1 MNNALKSYKARI
13 MIVDLVML
21 ILGVGFIIWQDDML
35 AKLILVTGVLVAVA
49 GLILVINFLLDKD
62 KTAFDWTIMIIGVL
76 VLTGGILL
84 AVFAEAV
91 VNISVFIF
99 AGLLVIYGIID
110 IATSIAVTRL
120 TGGIWWLPLL
130 LGLAASGLGIGII
143 ILKTQGTDA
152 VAIMTGIAF
161 IVAAVGGIINAVQTF
176 FGRKKIMGSMPP
188 PPPPPPEFGDD
199 LKV

>member
-13 MIVDLVML
+13 MIVDIVML
-21 ILGVGFIIWQDDML
+21 LLGIGFIIWQDNML
-35 AKLILVTGVLVAVA
+35 ATLILVTGVLVAVA
-49 GLILVINFLLDKD
+49 GVILIINFLLDKD
-62 KTAFDWTIMIIGVL
+62 KTAFDWTIMIIGVIIL
-76 VLTGGILL
+76 AGGILL
-84 AVFAEAV
+84 AIFANAV

-110 IATSIAVTRL
+110 IFTSIIITRL
-120 TGGIWWLPLL
+120 TGGIWWVPLL
-130 LGLAASGLGIGII
+130 LGLVATGLGIGII

-176 FGRKKIMGSMPP
+176 FGRKKVLAAAPASSEGTDNIL
-188 PPPPPPEFGDD
+188 D
-199 LKV
+199 K

>member
-13 MIVDLVML
+13 MIVDIVML
-21 ILGVGFIIWQDDML
+21 LLGIGFIIWQDDML
-35 AKLILVTGVLVAVA
+35 ATLILVTGVLVAVA

-62 KTAFDWTIMIIGVL
+62 KTAFDWTIMIIGVIIL
-76 VLTGGILL
+76 AGGILL
-84 AVFAEAV
+84 AIFAGAV

-99 AGLLVIYGIID
+99 AGLLVVYGIID
-110 IATSIAVTRL
+110 IFTSIAITRL
-120 TGGIWWLPLL
+120 TGGIWWVPLL
-130 LGLAASGLGIGII
+130 LGLAATGLGIGII

-176 FGRKKIMGSMPP
+176 FGRKKVLAAAPASTDAK
-188 PPPPPPEFGDD
+188 DD
-199 LKV
+199 LTDH

>member
-13 MIVDLVML
+13 MIVDIVML
-21 ILGVGFIIWQDDML
+21 LLGVGFIIWQDDML
-35 AKLILVTGVLVAVA
+35 ATLILVTGVLVAVA

-62 KTAFDWTIMIIGVL
+62 KTAFDWTIMIIGVIIL
-76 VLTGGILL
+76 AGGILL
-84 AVFAEAV
+84 AIFAGAV

-99 AGLLVIYGIID
+99 AGLLVVYGIID
-110 IATSIAVTRL
+110 IFTSILITRL
-120 TGGIWWLPLL
+120 TGGIWWVPLL
-130 LGLAASGLGIGII
+130 LGLVATGLGIGII

-176 FGRKKIMGSMPP
+176 FGRKKVLAAAPASTDAK
-188 PPPPPPEFGDD
+188 DD
-199 LKV
+199 LTDH

>member
-13 MIVDLVML
+13 MIVDIVML
-21 ILGVGFIIWQDDML
+21 LLGAGFIIWQDNML
-35 AKLILVTGVLVAVA
+35 ATLILVTGVLVAVA

-62 KTAFDWTIMIIGVL
+62 KTAFDWTIMIIGVIIL
-76 VLTGGILL
+76 AGGILL
-84 AVFAEAV
+84 AVFAGAV

-110 IATSIAVTRL
+110 IFTSIAITRL
-120 TGGIWWLPLL
+120 TGGIWWVPLL
-130 LGLAASGLGIGII
+130 LGLAATGLGIGII

-161 IVAAVGGIINAVQTF
+161 IVAAAGGIINAVQTF
-176 FGRKKIMGSMPP
+176 FGRKKVLAAAPADTK
-188 PPPPPPEFGDD
+188 DD
-199 LKV
+199 TTVS

>member
-13 MIVDLVML
+13 MIVDIVML
-21 ILGVGFIIWQDDML
+21 LLGVGFIIWQDDML
-35 AKLILVTGVLVAVA
+35 ATLILVTGVLVAVA

-62 KTAFDWTIMIIGVL
+62 KTAFDWTIMIIGVIIL
-76 VLTGGILL
+76 AGGILL
-84 AVFAEAV
+84 AIFAGAV

-99 AGLLVIYGIID
+99 AGLLVVYGIID
-110 IATSIAVTRL
+110 IFTSILITRL
-120 TGGIWWLPLL
+120 TGGIWWVPLL
-130 LGLAASGLGIGII
+130 LGLAATGLGIGII

-176 FGRKKIMGSMPP
+176 FGRKKVLAAEPASTDAK
-188 PPPPPPEFGDD
+188 DD
-199 LKV
+199 LTDH

>member
-13 MIVDLVML
+13 MIVDIVML
-21 ILGVGFIIWQDDML
+21 LLGVGFIIWQDDML
-35 AKLILVTGVLVAVA
+35 ATLILVTGVLVAVA

-62 KTAFDWTIMIIGVL
+62 KTAFDWTIMIIGVIIL
-76 VLTGGILL
+76 AGGILL
-84 AVFAEAV
+84 AIFAGAV

-99 AGLLVIYGIID
+99 AGLLVFYGIID
-110 IATSIAVTRL
+110 IFTSIAITRL
-120 TGGIWWLPLL
+120 TGGIWWVPLL
-130 LGLAASGLGIGII
+130 LGLAATGLGIGII

-176 FGRKKIMGSMPP
+176 FGRKKVLAAAPASTDAK
-188 PPPPPPEFGDD
+188 DD
-199 LKV
+199 LTDH

>member
-13 MIVDLVML
+13 MIVDIVML
-21 ILGVGFIIWQDDML
+21 LLGVGFIIWQDDML
-35 AKLILVTGVLVAVA
+35 ATLILVTGVLVAVA
-49 GLILVINFLLDKD
+49 GVILVINFLLDKD
-62 KTAFDWTIMIIGVL
+62 KTAFDWTIMIIGVIIL
-76 VLTGGILL
+76 AGGILL
-84 AVFAEAV
+84 AIFANAV

-110 IATSIAVTRL
+110 IFTSILITRL
-120 TGGIWWLPLL
+120 TGGIWWVPLL
-130 LGLAASGLGIGII
+130 LGLAATGLGIGII

-176 FGRKKIMGSMPP
+176 FGRKKVLAAAPASSEGTDNIL
-188 PPPPPPEFGDD
+188 DH
-199 LKV
+199 

>member
-13 MIVDLVML
+13 MIVDIVML
-21 ILGVGFIIWQDDML
+21 LLGVGFIIWQDDML
-35 AKLILVTGVLVAVA
+35 ATLILVTGVLVAVA

-62 KTAFDWTIMIIGVL
+62 KTAFDWTIMIIGVIIL
-76 VLTGGILL
+76 AGGILL
-84 AVFAEAV
+84 AIFAGAV

-99 AGLLVIYGIID
+99 AGLLVVYGIID
-110 IATSIAVTRL
+110 IFTSILITRL
-120 TGGIWWLPLL
+120 TGGIWWVPLL
-130 LGLAASGLGIGII
+130 LGLAATGLGIGII

-176 FGRKKIMGSMPP
+176 FGRKKVLAAAPASTDAK
-188 PPPPPPEFGDD
+188 DD
-199 LKV
+199 LTDH

>member
-13 MIVDLVML
+13 MIVDIVML
-21 ILGVGFIIWQDDML
+21 LLGVGFIIWQDDML
-35 AKLILVTGVLVAVA
+35 ATLILVTGVLVAVA

-62 KTAFDWTIMIIGVL
+62 KTAFDWTIMIIGVIIL
-76 VLTGGILL
+76 AGGILL
-84 AVFAEAV
+84 AIFAGAV

-110 IATSIAVTRL
+110 IFTSIAITRL
-120 TGGIWWLPLL
+120 TGGIWRVPLL
-130 LGLAASGLGIGII
+130 LGLAATGLGIGII

-176 FGRKKIMGSMPP
+176 FGRKKVLAAAPASTDAK
-188 PPPPPPEFGDD
+188 DD
-199 LKV
+199 LTDH